1 MIKKTIIGI
10 SILLISLVG
19 VYQFMTA
26 SRPFDLGIEIKQ
38 KMNEIAKNNNL
49 NVSSDQID
57 VTEINRPTIK
67 RIRTETHKVFNKLN
81 LMTYGREMSEKYT
94 FTNIKGDTLIVCKT
108 LMLGDHLRIL
118 EIQLKST
125 NEKYKNDF
133 EDKFTKDHIIW
144 LDKNKTNI
152 VYSK

>member
-1 MIKKTIIGI
+1 
-10 SILLISLVG
+10 
-19 VYQFMTA
+19 MTV
-26 SRPFDLGIEIKQ
+26 SRPFDLGIEIYQ
-38 KMNEIAKNNNL
+38 KMNEIAEENNL
-49 NVSSDQID
+49 DLSSDQID

-67 RIRTETHKVFNKLN
+67 RIRIEAHKVFNKLN

-125 NEKYKNDF
+125 NKNHKNDF
-133 EDKFTKDHIIW
+133 EDKFIKDHIIW
-144 LDKNKTNI
+144 LDKK
-152 VYSK
+152 